1 MSNRFIG
8 VFDSGMGGVAV
19 VKYLAKYL
27 PRENIVFLA
36 DYKNCPYGSKSKEE
50 LIPIVLNN
58 IKTLNSFD
66 LKAVVI
72 ACNTAE
78 AVAGDE
84 IKSYFSVPVHDVIK
98 PTCLK
103 ALNLTK
109 NKRVGVFAT
118 IAATN
123 SGKYVNTLKS
133 LDKTIEVFPI
143 ATPELV
149 PLIENGKTEINDE
162 ELLTVLKPYLSFL
175 KENEVDTLVLG
186 CTHYDLLSET
196 LSVLMPNVT
205 MVSSSECVA
214 DYARMHFS
222 DFSDLESGTISFY
235 STADVEKFEH
245 QASIVLKNNI
255 KAKLI

>member
-1 MSNRFIG
+1 MSNKFIG

-19 VKYLAKYL
+19 VKYLEKYL
-27 PRENIVFLA
+27 PKENIVFLA
-36 DYKNCPYGSKSKEE
+36 DYKNCPYGSKNKEE

-84 IKSYFSVPVHDVIK
+84 IKNYFSVPVYDVIK

-103 ALNLTK
+103 ALKLTK
-109 NKRVGVFAT
+109 NKRIGVFAT
-118 IAATN
+118 KAATN
-123 SGKYVNTLKS
+123 SGKYAYTLKS
-133 LDKTIEVFPI
+133 LDETIEVFPI

-149 PLIENGKTEINDE
+149 PLIESGKTRIEDN
-162 ELLTVLKPYLSFL
+162 ELLDVLKPYLSFL
-175 KENEVDTLVLG
+175 EENKVDTLVLG

-196 LSVLMPNVT
+196 LSSLLPNVT

-222 DFSDLESGTISFY
+222 DFSNLESGTISFY
-235 STADVEKFEH
+235 STADVDKFEC
-245 QASIVLKNNI
+245 QASTVMHRTI